1 MILEKFIPFGDPCCR
16 PIPSTIM
23 KTPTTTPVIFRRIL
37 TSKLIKNSAL
47 PVALL
52 ALSVQAG
59 EAATVV
65 FSDTFTGVT
74 SAQLN
79 ANGWYFFNSAAA
91 GTPWSVAT
99 DNTSPLSGNVMSNP
113 GGNTQNTHAYKQF
126 SDITLGGIGDSI
138 TIQLDFHTTTSA
150 SSFFSIGLLSSANT
164 FTGNVFGTNTNPV
177 ADADG
182 YGTNQ
187 SFSSSPTAL
196 SYRQIDNNAYSGSTL
211 STTTQLNKLNDN
223 LGHSYMFSITRVETG
238 VRLDSWIDGNA
249 LDSYTVTG
257 SVYTSFNTLKLLAPV
272 GTTFNVD
279 NIVLS
284 TVPEPNVFGLVAV
297 FVAGIFLRRRRSTPQ
312 A

>member
-1 MILEKFIPFGDPCCR
+1 
-16 PIPSTIM
+16 M
-23 KTPTTTPVIFRRIL
+23 KTPITTPVIVRRIF

-65 FSDTFTGVT
+65 FSDNFTGVT

-79 ANGWYFFNSAAA
+79 ANGWYFTNSNAS
-91 GTPWSVAT
+91 GTPWTIAT

-113 GGNTQNTHAYKQF
+113 GSSTQNTQAYKQF
-126 SDITLGGIGDSI
+126 SDITLAGIGDSI
-138 TIQLDFHTTTSA
+138 TIQLDFHTTTFTA
-150 SSFFSIGLLSSANT
+150 ANSFFSIGLLSSANT
-164 FTGNVFGTNTNPV
+164 FTGNVIGSGTNPA

-182 YGTNQ
+182 YGTWQ
-187 SFSSSPTAL
+187 GFSASPTAL
-196 SYRQIDNNAYSGSTL
+196 SYRQIDNNAYSGTIL

-297 FVAGIFLRRRRSTPQ
+297 FVAGIFLRRRRSTLQ